1 MKKYA
6 KYSTVLIAVILLN
19 LIFIGGVYGAEAES
33 ESDVKVVK
41 DKSFFE
47 EMVNKV
53 KGYYTIDEET
63 EEKHVPFVYYVNEAG
78 LMVGDFYYNTDLF
91 DNQTKLI
98 SASMYS
104 PTKET
109 FTSFTNVKDYPLT
122 DRWSLGG
129 DLKIIKYNEIKNS
142 ALGND
147 SSDEEIPDEDMKVIK
162 ELKTF
167 SKKSRKKIIGAY
179 CKHYPD
185 GSLTSEEESN
195 FTTEEENM
203 YEKLKK
209 IDQTKLDGYQLYHG
223 WNNSITI
230 DLTYEINETN
240 DIITAYTYEELESQ
254 VTDYKSDTISLAWEN
269 EKVDRKNNP
278 RQGHKLITKVE
289 KSLDWLGHDSENSW
303 DYTKYTLDARKYLPI
318 FEESTLALRFRT
330 QSTTGEEVKDDMRSL
345 LNILHTGDPTA
356 EVATYA
362 PFFDMSLLG
371 DLNTMKGYNYYRFY
385 DNNSVLYQTELRFPL
400 DNILPRLQGNVF
412 AEAGRVSS
420 DFDRELFT
428 EDMHYSGGFGVRYFF
443 NQDVVVRTDVGF
455 SEEGTKMRMNI
466 GQTF

>member
-1 MKKYA
+1 M
-6 KYSTVLIAVILLN
+6 
-19 LIFIGGVYGAEAES
+19 GGAYGTEAEAES
-33 ESDVKVVK
+33 KSDVKVVK
-41 DKSFFE
+41 DKSFFG

-109 FTSFTNVKDYPLT
+109 FTSFTNVKDYPLS
-122 DRWSLGG
+122 DKCSLGG

-147 SSDEEIPDEDMKVIK
+147 SSDEEIPESTLDVIDSFKDLSPTSQQRVEDALIATLDDSDDIDPKESLETDKEEKVY
-162 ELKTF
+162 
-167 SKKSRKKIIGAY
+167 S
-179 CKHYPD
+179 
-185 GSLTSEEESN
+185 SLLNEA
-195 FTTEEENM
+195 
-203 YEKLKK
+203 
-209 IDQTKLDGYQLYHG
+209 QTNGDKMDGYQLYHG

-230 DLTYEINETN
+230 DLTYKINETN
-240 DIITAYTYEELESQ
+240 DIVTAYTYEELESQ

-269 EKVDRKNNP
+269 EEIDRKNNP

-303 DYTKYTLDARKYLPI
+303 DYTKYTLDARKYLPV
-318 FEESTLALRFRT
+318 FEESTLAFRFRT
-330 QSTTGEEVKDDMRSL
+330 QSTTGEEVKDQERTF
-345 LNILHTGDPTA
+345 LNMLSGDSNP
-356 EVATYA
+356 EVTTYA

-400 DNILPRLQGNVF
+400 DNILPRLQGNIF

-420 DFDRELFT
+420 DFDQELFT

-455 SEEGTKMRMNI
+455 SDEGTKMRMNI